1 MTRHRI
7 MRLLGALTLAAAGL
21 AGASG
26 SARAAAS
33 PAPVPGP
40 AARQAPGP
48 AVADVLPAPASGVA
62 ADLRPAPGV
71 AADLRPA
78 PGAAVG
84 VRPAPAP
91 APGKAPAPRGPAP
104 APGGPTPPA
113 EFGTDWHDPLTPG
126 PPVARPATRS
136 CRVTLAEA
144 RFRDFTPYRGTY
156 APPAGCGA
164 DHWAAVVLRL
174 DGKVKGRQYDRLG
187 HLSVG
192 GVEILRTSTPQPSP
206 DGITW
211 SVEKDVTR
219 YRDTLARPQ
228 PVEMLIGNV
237 VDDTYTG
244 VIDVTVTLTFH
255 AAEGRTGPAA
265 TPDRVLPLTSPA
277 VTTPRNTERLLAE
290 VYATGSGGG
299 CEEYWYMTAPDP
311 APYSCKAAD
320 GPYREVRVHVDGRL
334 AGLAAPFPTVW
345 TGGWSN
351 PFLWYVTP
359 GPRAFDVQPVL
370 YDLTPFAAL
379 LNDGRPHRI
388 EVTVAGV
395 PAGQSGWSTP
405 ANLLLWQDE
414 ARAVV
419 TGALTRH
426 EEGEPTGHSRWTP
439 AAPGAAHSL
448 DTEGGHRLTVA
459 GYLDTSHGRVTTTV
473 TRAVRNTS
481 VHRWTDGENLD
492 ALTAGWT
499 DEENVTRGATTTRT
513 VRTYT
518 MDGETT
524 LGAGD
529 RLRTVLSL
537 GDRADTTTRR
547 GGRTVEASRL
557 DDRYTGDATY
567 TTGVPRDQRHAVATT
582 TAHTRAYGAQA
593 PGGCHDRTLTA
604 VQGTLTVD
612 RLRC

>member
-1 MTRHRI
+1 MRRHRF
-7 MRLLGALTLAAAGL
+7 MGLLGALTLAAATL
-21 AGASG
+21 AGTAG
-26 SARAAAS
+26 TAHAAA
-33 PAPVPGP
+33 PAPP
-40 AARQAPGP
+40 
-48 AVADVLPAPASGVA
+48 PAPATA
-62 ADLRPAPGV
+62 T
-71 AADLRPA
+71 A
-78 PGAAVG
+78 PGA
-84 VRPAPAP
+84 
-91 APGKAPAPRGPAP
+91 
-104 APGGPTPPA
+104 TPPA
-113 EFGTDWHDPLTPG
+113 EFGTDWHDPLTAA
-126 PPVARPATRS
+126 PPVSRPATRS

-144 RFRDFTPYRGTY
+144 QFRDFTPYRGTY
-156 APPAGCGA
+156 APPTGCGS
-164 DHWAAVVLRL
+164 DGWAKVVLRL
-174 DGKVKGRQYDRLG
+174 EGKVKGRQYDRLG
-187 HLSVG
+187 HLSLG

-206 DGITW
+206 DGIAW

-244 VIDVTVTLTFH
+244 VIDVRVTLTFY
-255 AAEGRTGPAA
+255 AAEGRTAAAA
-265 TPDRVLPLTSPA
+265 TPDRVLALTTPD

-299 CEEYWYMTAPDP
+299 CEEYWYMTTPDA

-320 GPYREVRVHVDGRL
+320 GPYREVRISVDGRL
-334 AGLAAPFPTVW
+334 AGIAAPFPTVW

-388 EVTVAGV
+388 EVSVAGV

-405 ANLLLWQDE
+405 TNLLLWLDE
-414 ARAVV
+414 GRPVV

-426 EEGEPTGHSRWTP
+426 EQNEPGGSSRWTP
-439 AAPGAAHSL
+439 GAEHRL
-448 DTEGGHRLTVA
+448 DTVGGHDLTTA
-459 GYLDTSHGRVTTTV
+459 GYLDTSHGRVATTV

-481 VHRWTDGENLD
+481 VHRWTEGENRD
-492 ALTAGWT
+492 ALTATWT
-499 DEENVTRGATTTRT
+499 DEESVTRGRTTTRT
-513 VRTYT
+513 ARTYT

-537 GDRADTTTRR
+537 GDRADTVTLH
-547 GGRTVEASRL
+547 GGRTVGRVRL

-567 TTGVPRDQRHAVATT
+567 TANVPRDQRHAVGTT
-582 TAHTRAYGAQA
+582 TARHQVYGSEAG
-593 PGGCHDRTLTA
+593 GGCYDRTVSTA
-604 VQGTLTVD
+604 QGTVTVD
-612 RLRC
+612 RRRC